1 MQHDTFISQVRT
13 QLRAA
18 FKSYNIQYEP
28 DSILISTDLR
38 GNRTLGL
45 AGRKY
50 LSDVKSRLYYM
61 KFNCEALS
69 INPDYIL
76 NTTVPHEIA
85 HIICFL
91 RPELGA
97 KHDAGWKS
105 VCASIGGTPSRLSK
119 VFTRDDLTP
128 LRKIQYFQYNVH
140 GQIIQVGPKH
150 HKKIQN
156 GCTTI
161 LTNKGKRPVLAH
173 MLVKG
178 ETIVPVVPPFPA
190 IPKTTPVPAAGTKV
204 AQATIIFKNNTHKPA
219 GQIIEL
225 FQQQLNMSK
234 AGAQTY
240 YYNIKKAM
248 NQ

>member
-1 MQHDTFISQVRT
+1 MQNDTFISQVRT

-45 AGRKY
+45 AGSKY
-50 LSDVKSRLYYM
+50 LSDIKSRLYYM
-61 KFNCEALS
+61 KFNSEALS
-69 INPDYIL
+69 VNPDYIL
-76 NTTVPHEIA
+76 KTTVPHEIA

-91 RPELGA
+91 RPELG
-97 KHDAGWKS
+97 KNHNYGWKS
-105 VCASIGGTPSRLSK
+105 VCASIGGTPNRVSTEFNRS
-119 VFTRDDLTP
+119 DLTP
-128 LRKIQYFQYNVH
+128 LRKTQYFKYNVN
-140 GQIIQVGPKH
+140 GQIIEVGPKH

-156 GCTTI
+156 GSTTI
-161 LTNKGKRPVLAH
+161 LLKKGKQPVLAH
-173 MLVKG
+173 MLMKG
-178 ETIVPVVPPFPA
+178 DTIVSKPTA
-190 IPKTTPVPAAGTKV
+190 IPNPTNSVPAAGTKV
-204 AQATIIFKNNTHKPA
+204 AQATVIFKNNVHKPA

-225 FQQQLNMSK
+225 FQTQLNMSK